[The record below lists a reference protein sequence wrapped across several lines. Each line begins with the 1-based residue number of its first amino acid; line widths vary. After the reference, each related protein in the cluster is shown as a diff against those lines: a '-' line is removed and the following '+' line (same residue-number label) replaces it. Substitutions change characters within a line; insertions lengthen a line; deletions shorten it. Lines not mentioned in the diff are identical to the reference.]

1 MRRGVSDKMRDSD
14 PQTQM
19 VVPIENIEKYA
30 ETRFHEIFLDI
41 CVFETIVGRGFDWE
55 FDYIWFELLHIFY
68 PRWNGLS
75 EVAIHVPAWKC
86 STSTPL
92 ILEEHRLR

>member
-1 MRRGVSDKMRDSD
+1 MAFYGHRPPHQCLHDRLILSPHTFFDSQKSGMRRGVSDKMRDSD

-41 CVFETIVGRGFDWE
+41 CVFETIVGRGFD
-55 FDYIWFELLHIFY
+55 
-68 PRWNGLS
+68 
-75 EVAIHVPAWKC
+75 
-86 STSTPL
+86 
-92 ILEEHRLR
+92 